1 AATSKALGDK
11 DWTTTLYPLEDYQ
24 KGQNVGVKLGTPLA
38 EHKYLA
44 DVDFDWI
51 EAQTLIRAALPTF
64 FTRSA
69 FQVTRESKWISHIFY
84 TVPKPFATKKYEDLD
99 GQALVE
105 LRCATSDGTVAFQTM
120 IPPSIH
126 PSGEQIQ
133 FQSQGA
139 IAHDDHLDRH
149 VLLYAI
155 TCLFAK
161 HLGPRDLNHEVRLA
175 FAGFL
180 FNEGFTPEEVIPMAE
195 LV

>member
-1 AATSKALGDK
+1 MCHGAVIPKIVSNSFVSCNGAPPRSGCISRTRRLQPAAEQAAHPLQRPAQAASRITQIPCDPWRFRK
-11 DWTTTLYPLEDYQ
+11 DQ
-24 KGQNVGVKLGTPLA
+24 
-38 EHKYLA
+38 
-44 DVDFDWI
+44 
-51 EAQTLIRAALPTF
+51 
-64 FTRSA
+64 
-69 FQVTRESKWISHIFY
+69 
-84 TVPKPFATKKYEDLD
+84 KYEDLD

-105 LRCATSDGTVAFQTM
+105 LRCAKSDGTVGFQTM

-126 PSGEQIQ
+126 PSGEEIQ

-161 HLGPRDLNHEVRLA
+161 HLGLRDLNHEVRLA

-180 FNEGFTPEEVIPMAE
+180 FNEGFSPEEVIPCRFSKPRDPI
-195 LV
+195 LTTFSKPFPPLD